1 MGRGLRAL
9 GREAAGLSARL
20 EGKIALIT
28 GAAGAQGRAAA
39 MTFARH
45 GAKVALA
52 DIDEGRVNRVRDEV
66 TAVGGA
72 AFAIAVDVT
81 SEDSVKR
88 MVAASLAHFGALNV
102 LYNNA
107 GINNGGPTEAE
118 RDVDVVR
125 LPLEIWQRMLNV
137 NLTGVFLCSKHAIPA
152 LISAGGGSVI
162 NISST
167 AGILGSSISGHT
179 YSASKGGLNS
189 LTRSMAAA
197 YARHK
202 VRVNAICPG
211 SLEPVMKFGIPRTP
225 ERQKMLEANYPI
237 GRLGTEDDVVQLAVY
252 LASDESSWTT
262 GAIIPVDGGFTST
275 S

>member
-1 MGRGLRAL
+1 M
-9 GREAAGLSARL
+9 SARL

-39 MTFARH
+39 MTFALH

-52 DIDEGRVNRVRDEV
+52 DIDEGRVNAVRDEV
-66 TAVGGA
+66 RAAGGDA
-72 AFAIAVDVT
+72 LSIAVDVT

-88 MVAASLAHFGALNV
+88 MVAASLAHFGSLNV

-152 LISAGGGSVI
+152 LINAGGGSVI

-197 YARHK
+197 YAKHK

-237 GRLGTEDDVVQLAVY
+237 GRLGTEDDVVQLAVH

-262 GAIIPVDGGFTST
+262 GTIIPVDGGFTST

>member
-1 MGRGLRAL
+1 M
-9 GREAAGLSARL
+9 SARL

-39 MTFARH
+39 MTFARQ

-52 DIDEGRVNRVRDEV
+52 DIDEGRVNAVRDEV
-66 TAVGGA
+66 KAAGGD
-72 AFAIAVDVT
+72 AFSVVVDVT

-137 NLTGVFLCSKHAIPA
+137 NLTGVFLCSKYAIPA

-197 YARHK
+197 YAKHK

-275 S
+275 T

>member
-1 MGRGLRAL
+1 M
-9 GREAAGLSARL
+9 SARL

-39 MTFARH
+39 MTFALH

-52 DIDEGRVNRVRDEV
+52 DIDDGRVNAVRDEV
-66 TAVGGA
+66 RAAGGDA
-72 AFAIAVDVT
+72 LSIAVDVT

-88 MVAASLAHFGALNV
+88 MVAASLAHFGSLNV

-152 LISAGGGSVI
+152 LINAGGGSVI

-197 YARHK
+197 YAKHK

-237 GRLGTEDDVVQLAVY
+237 GRLGTEDDVVQLAVH

-262 GAIIPVDGGFTST
+262 GTIIPVDGGFTST

>member
-1 MGRGLRAL
+1 M
-9 GREAAGLSARL
+9 SARL

>member
-1 MGRGLRAL
+1 MH
-9 GREAAGLSARL
+9 RL
-20 EGKIALIT
+20 KGKTALIT
-28 GAAGAQGRAAA
+28 GAAGAQGSAAA
-39 MTFARH
+39 RIFAEQ
-45 GAKVALA
+45 GARVALA
-52 DIDEGRVNRVRDEV
+52 DLDASRAQ
-66 TAVGGA
+66 AVAAQIVANGGEA
-72 AFAIAVDVT
+72 MSVGVDVT
-81 SEDSVKR
+81 SEESVKA
-88 MVAASLAHFGALNV
+88 MVEAALAHFGTLNV

-125 LPLEIWQRMLNV
+125 LPLEIWQRMIAV

-152 LISAGGGSVI
+152 LIAAGGGSVI

-167 AGILGSSISGHT
+167 AGILGSSLSGHT
-179 YSASKGGLNS
+179 YSASKGGVNS

-197 YARHK
+197 YAKHQ

-211 SLEPVMKFGIPRTP
+211 SLQPVMRYGIPRTP
-225 ERQKMLEANYPI
+225 ERQKMLESNYPI
-237 GRLGTEDDVVQLAVY
+237 GRLGSEEDVVNLAVY
-252 LASDESSWTT
+252 LASDESTWTT

>member
-1 MGRGLRAL
+1 MSGS
-9 GREAAGLSARL
+9 AAGQGRL
-20 EGKIALIT
+20 AGKTALIT

-39 MTFARH
+39 LTFARQ
-45 GAKVALA
+45 GARVALTDLDGPGLRKIA
-52 DIDEGRVNRVRDEV
+52 EEV
-66 TAVGGA
+66 SAAGGE
-72 AFAIAVDVT
+72 AFAAAADVT
-81 SEDSVKR
+81 SEASVKA
-88 MVAASLAHFGALNV
+88 MVRAVIDHYGRLDV

-118 RDVDVVR
+118 RDCDVVR
-125 LPLEIWQRMLNV
+125 LPLEIWQRMLAV

-152 LISAGGGSVI
+152 LIDAGGGSVI

-167 AGILGSSISGHT
+167 AGLLGSSISGHA
-179 YSASKGGLNS
+179 YSATKGGLNS

-197 YARHK
+197 YAKHR

-211 SLEPVMKFGIPRTP
+211 SLEPVMMFGIPRTP

-237 GRLGTEDDVVQLAVY
+237 GRLGTEADVVQLAVY
-252 LASDESSWTT
+252 LASDESTWTT
-262 GAIIPVDGGFTST
+262 GAVIPVDGGFTST

>member
-1 MGRGLRAL
+1 M
-9 GREAAGLSARL
+9 SARL

-39 MTFARH
+39 MTFALH

-52 DIDEGRVNRVRDEV
+52 DIDEGRVNAVRDEV
-66 TAVGGA
+66 RAAGGDA
-72 AFAIAVDVT
+72 LSIAVDVT

-88 MVAASLAHFGALNV
+88 MVAASLAHFGSLNV

-152 LISAGGGSVI
+152 LINAGGGSVI

-179 YSASKGGLNS
+179 YSASKGGLKS
-189 LTRSMAAA
+189 RTRSMAAA
-197 YARHK
+197 YAKHK

-237 GRLGTEDDVVQLAVY
+237 GRLGTEDDVVQLAVH

-262 GAIIPVDGGFTST
+262 GTIIPVDGGFTST

>member
-1 MGRGLRAL
+1 M
-9 GREAAGLSARL
+9 
-20 EGKIALIT
+20 
-28 GAAGAQGRAAA
+28 
-39 MTFARH
+39 
-45 GAKVALA
+45 
-52 DIDEGRVNRVRDEV
+52 RDEV
-66 TAVGGA
+66 RAAGGDA
-72 AFAIAVDVT
+72 LSIAVDVT

-88 MVAASLAHFGALNV
+88 MVAASLAHFGSLNV

-152 LISAGGGSVI
+152 LINAGGGSVI

-197 YARHK
+197 YAKHK

-237 GRLGTEDDVVQLAVY
+237 GRLGTEDDVVQLAVH

-262 GAIIPVDGGFTST
+262 GTIIPVDGGFTST

>member
-1 MGRGLRAL
+1 M
-9 GREAAGLSARL
+9 SARL

-39 MTFARH
+39 MTFAQH

-52 DIDEGRVNRVRDEV
+52 DIDEARVNAVRDEV
-66 TAVGGA
+66 EAAGGE
-72 AFAIAVDVT
+72 AFAIGVDVT
-81 SEDSVKR
+81 SEDSVRR
-88 MVAASLAHFGALNV
+88 MVEASLAHFGKLNV

-107 GINNGGPTEAE
+107 GINNGGSTEAE

-167 AGILGSSISGHT
+167 AGILGSLISGHT

-197 YARHK
+197 YAKHK

-211 SLEPVMKFGIPRTP
+211 SLEPLMKFGIPRTP

-237 GRLGTEDDVVQLAVY
+237 GRLGTPDDVVQLAVH

>member
-1 MGRGLRAL
+1 MSGGRAT
-9 GREAAGLSARL
+9 GRRL
-20 EGKIALIT
+20 DGKIALIT

-39 MTFARH
+39 HAFARH
-45 GAKVALA
+45 GARVALA
-52 DIDEGRVNRVRDEV
+52 DVDEARVRALQQEV
-66 TAVGGA
+66 EAAGGEA
-72 AFAIAVDVT
+72 LAIAADVT
-81 SEDSVKR
+81 SEDSVRR
-88 MVAASLAHFGALNV
+88 MVEAALARFGSLNV

-118 RDVDVVR
+118 RDCDVIR
-125 LPLEIWQRMLNV
+125 LPLHIWQRMLDV

-152 LISAGGGSVI
+152 LIAAGGGSVI

-179 YSASKGGLNS
+179 YSATKGGLNS

-197 YARHK
+197 YAKHQ

-262 GAIIPVDGGFTST
+262 GAVIPVDGGFTST

>member
-1 MGRGLRAL
+1 MSGRL
-9 GREAAGLSARL
+9 AG
-20 EGKIALIT
+20 KTALIT

-39 MTFARH
+39 RTFARQ
-45 GAKVALA
+45 GARLALT
-52 DIDEGRVNRVRDEV
+52 DIDADRLETLRSEIE
-66 TAVGGA
+66 AAGGE
-72 AFAIAVDVT
+72 AFAMAADVT
-81 SEDSVKR
+81 SESSVKA
-88 MVAASLAHFGALNV
+88 MVAAALGRFGSLNV

-118 RDVDVVR
+118 RDCDVVR
-125 LPLEIWQRMLNV
+125 LPLATWQRMLDV

-152 LISAGGGSVI
+152 LIAAGGGSVI

-167 AGILGSSISGHT
+167 AGILGSSLSGHT

-197 YARHK
+197 YAKHQ

-225 ERQKMLEANYPI
+225 ERQKMLESNYPI

-252 LASDESSWTT
+252 LASDESAWTT
-262 GAIIPVDGGFTST
+262 GAIIPVDGGFSST